1 MLKRKG
7 EENKVKQISLAK
19 WTKLQIQC
27 RTDLK
32 SREEGIW
39 NNEITNNPTHIYNVQ
54 RMYVEGN
61 KHRNGNVWMLNNEI
75 IHAQYNQEDKFKQQ
89 MKWVEILKPIEN
101 VAQIRRSSKENQ
113 WMDFQLIL
121 IKK

>member
-1 MLKRKG
+1 MLTRKG
-7 EENKVKQISLAK
+7 EENKVKQISLGK

-39 NNEITNNPTHIYNVQ
+39 NNELANNPTHIYKVK
-54 RMYVEGN
+54 RMYGESN

-75 IHAQYNQEDKFKQQ
+75 IHAQYNQEGKFKQQ
-89 MKWVEILKPIEN
+89 MIWVEILKAIEN
-101 VAQIRRSSKENQ
+101 VDQKRRSSKENQ